1 MTAESS
7 ALILNVDD
15 NEGARYAKSRVL
27 SRAGFKVVEASTGAG
42 ALEKVRADS
51 PDLVLLDVKLPDIN
65 GLEVCRQIKLD
76 PQTSATVVLQTS
88 AAAVHTIDKVR
99 ALDGGADSYLTEPID
114 PAELIANVRALLRLR
129 NAESAL
135 RESEERFRQL
145 ADNVDDV
152 FWMLDP
158 DRDALLYI
166 SPAYLTLW
174 GRERVP
180 VTRGMTHWSEG
191 VFREDA
197 PSVAAAVEALYA
209 GERYEQEYRV
219 ERPDGSLRW
228 VRERAFPV
236 PDAGGRTYRLAG
248 IVSDITERKTSE
260 LLLREADRRKD
271 QFLAMLAH
279 ELRNPL
285 APIRNAVEIMDPR
298 NALSPEAVDDARMI
312 VSRQVTHLSRLVD
325 DLLDVS
331 RITQGKITL
340 RYEPVDLATAIS
352 AAIETVKPMIDRK
365 HHVLRLEPMPERVT
379 LMGDAVRVAQVIGNL
394 LSNASKY
401 TPESGMIVLSVG
413 LDPDEITV
421 HVVDNGI
428 GIDNAMLPHIF
439 ELFVQSENSLER
451 SEGGL
456 GIGLPLAKRL
466 VELHGGR
473 LGARSA
479 GIGRGSEFI
488 ATWPRHVVAAAS
500 EVAHQ
505 KDVVVEDAVTTRR
518 VLLVDDSVDAAS
530 AMSLLL
536 ETLGHDVHVAHD
548 GLTALDIAAQC
559 EPEVVILDIGLP
571 GMDGYQIARAMRGR
585 EATAGALL
593 IALTGYGQASDRQR
607 SHEAGFDRHF
617 VKPVSFNEI
626 EQAIAACGPQGT
638 PRNMTPL
645 EQRDGAPG

>member
-1 MTAESS
+1 MTPESHP
-7 ALILNVDD
+7 LILNVDD
-15 NEGARYAKSRVL
+15 NEGARYAKTRVL
-27 SRAGFKVVEASTGAG
+27 LRAGFTVIEAATGAI
-42 ALEKVRADS
+42 ALEKVRADT

-65 GLEVCRQIKLD
+65 GLDVCRQIKLD
-76 PQTSATVVLQTS
+76 AHTATTVVLQTS
-88 AAAVHTIDKVR
+88 AAAVHTVDKVR

-158 DRDALLYI
+158 AHDVLLYV
-166 SPAYLTLW
+166 SPAYRTLW
-174 GRERVP
+174 GRDLVP
-180 VTRGMTHWSEG
+180 GVRGVTHWSEG
-191 VFREDA
+191 LFADDA
-197 PSVAAAVEALYA
+197 PRIETAAGALRI
-209 GERYEQEYRV
+209 GERFEEEYRI

-236 PDAGGRTYRLAG
+236 SDASGQTYRLAG
-248 IVSDITERKTSE
+248 IVTDITERKTSE

-298 NALSPEAVDDARMI
+298 NALSRETLDEARMI

-340 RYEPVDLATAIS
+340 RHEAVDLDAAIS
-352 AAIETVKPMIDRK
+352 AAIETVRPMIDRK
-365 HHVLRLEPMPERVT
+365 RHTLQVEPLAEHVV
-379 LMGDAVRVAQVIGNL
+379 LMGDAVRVSQVIGNL

-401 TPESGMIVLSVG
+401 TPDGGTIVLSAEVG
-413 LDPDEITV
+413 ADAIAV
-421 HVVDNGI
+421 RVADNGI
-428 GIDNAMLPHIF
+428 GIDAAMLPHIF
-439 ELFVQSENSLER
+439 ELFVQSESSLER

-466 VELHGGR
+466 VELHGGH

-479 GIGRGSEFI
+479 GIGHGSEFI
-488 ATWPRHVVAAAS
+488 VTLPRVMTQAS
-500 EVAHQ
+500 EVPVKRESA
-505 KDVVVEDAVTTRR
+505 VEDAVPARR

-536 ETLGHDVHVAHD
+536 ETLGHEVRVAHD
-548 GLTALDIAAQC
+548 GVTALEVAAQYA
-559 EPEVVILDIGLP
+559 PEVVILDIGLP
-571 GMDGYQIARAMRGR
+571 GMDGYQIARSMRER
-585 EATAGALL
+585 KSTAGALL

-626 EQAIAACGPQGT
+626 EQVIVEAGSVGV
-638 PRNMTPL
+638 PRNMTPIQ
-645 EQRDGAPG
+645 QRDGTAA